1 MKKQSKFPLKD
12 LLIVLGTLGFGFFCF
27 LSINFKTLG
36 NTSNSII
43 GAVIISC
50 ILGGLAYSLKLL
62 KCTSRNFKTCYIW
75 QWILIPLFLVAAFL
89 AIFPFSHY
97 FVINEQ
103 KETIQKQL
111 VSNITK
117 AEGLFSEYELYAENR
132 LNLYEN
138 SLNAIVKGE
147 GVNKEEYEKYGFNG
161 TNDSAKVDSKVM
173 DLQIKLY
180 PTNYEDMKNDDSMWL
195 SESKKNTENWS
206 PTGIVKVVNSLE
218 IKIST
223 SYDQLKYYAEF
234 LAEGEDTTTIDFPF
248 SLTID
253 DLSSKLK
260 QRANPTPTALII
272 GIGLY
277 LTMLLSYFIS
287 SKHSKNPGC
296 KVIFGKAKLNKNEN
310 EL

>member
-1 MKKQSKFPLKD
+1 
-12 LLIVLGTLGFGFFCF
+12 
-27 LSINFKTLG
+27 
-36 NTSNSII
+36 
-43 GAVIISC
+43 
-50 ILGGLAYSLKLL
+50 
-62 KCTSRNFKTCYIW
+62 
-75 QWILIPLFLVAAFL
+75 
-89 AIFPFSHY
+89 
-97 FVINEQ
+97 
-103 KETIQKQL
+103 
-111 VSNITK
+111 
-117 AEGLFSEYELYAENR
+117 
-132 LNLYEN
+132 
-138 SLNAIVKGE
+138 
-147 GVNKEEYEKYGFNG
+147 
-161 TNDSAKVDSKVM
+161 
-173 DLQIKLY
+173 
-180 PTNYEDMKNDDSMWL
+180 MKNDDSMWL

-234 LAEGEDTTTIDFPF
+234 RAEGEDTTTIDFPF

-260 QRANPTPTALII
+260 QRSNPTPTALII
-272 GIGLY
+272 GIGFY